1 MKGIGGRDPIL
12 SGATLLLPVHCN
24 ADNVS
29 GRSTSIS
36 SKLQARQD
44 KMEELYRVQALLQKL
59 QVRKLLQTVDMNLCC
74 NKV

>member
-1 MKGIGGRDPIL
+1 
-12 SGATLLLPVHCN
+12 
-24 ADNVS
+24 VS